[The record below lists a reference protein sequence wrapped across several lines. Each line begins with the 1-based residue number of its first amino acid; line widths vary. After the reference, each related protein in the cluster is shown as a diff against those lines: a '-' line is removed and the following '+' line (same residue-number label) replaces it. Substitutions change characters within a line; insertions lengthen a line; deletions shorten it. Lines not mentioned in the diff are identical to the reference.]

1 MPRAEKEDANEFH
14 VDFEENTRIIPQDVN
29 FMTVY
34 DYGGEDPLV
43 FPMHEDCYELLGK
56 VAKPRKIDTAA
67 LYQVC
72 TAHLPPPSH
81 GSPNALD
88 FDYGPVKEYQS
99 KSWPN
104 AQGIGYDCQ
113 GPRSFA
119 APLHV
124 DCYEILEDAYKPR
137 KVTLSALYDTLT
149 GYCSP
154 TRNKHQPNSLD
165 LDYGLPSGPFEVDMV
180 NPNNEFALASP
191 SHVDECIEDMVQELF
206 RISRKSKKSKNGNIP
221 QTSFANGN
229 GEKISPS
236 KIYADMSWAKHYL
249 PRTGEMRKRRIDWK
263 RLYMNLDLLGKG
275 KGEGNFKPNVRMHLE
290 NWRRIWSVCT
300 RLLGECLV
308 REKKNQVAET
318 NERKSG
324 NKSNKPTDK
333 IIKGAV
339 SSLMP
344 LLTFPADSK
353 TTYASVNLINKM
365 NDMEKAEPV
374 IRVYWT
380 DSKELAGTGVQ
391 DSDKNTT
398 KTIGSE
404 DLFHSSEDAQIPKDD
419 WLVAIF
425 ITTKEVSGENNP
437 KLMQRKALGIRFVF
451 LYDNFIQ
458 LGQSEGDIRVLV
470 PKDEHIVVSIGGS
483 WAPGKP
489 LEKLVLLQQ
498 DLEKVPSSA
507 FSRIGMSDF
516 TPFDEAQ
523 EFQPD
528 TRIANF
534 LWRGQ
539 VPTEHKIW
547 PSYPLRLDPLM
558 PTPVEALLFE
568 NKTDDPHY
576 KLRVGVDVQFRGFE
590 SDENITKCYVTGKD
604 KVEGLRFLTDKGQHF
619 IVGRI
624 GQNEKILARRGRN
637 GETIKGFHCQWS
649 NKDTSDSALTS
660 FGVFTLDDVTWRL
673 GGERESNDSRGFY
686 WIPNRP
692 QTEYPYAEVGPIHGQ
707 TDKIE
712 RLRYPDVGVPSP
724 QAVVTWLD
732 CSKPLETI
740 SVIMCH
746 STTTELLMITSMA
759 FEYAEGHEPMYFG
772 PFAISEPE
780 HEKNVSKQDQCNC
793 MHGGSFEVEIEDI
806 LHFEIGGW
814 NSNGA
819 YLKTLRL
826 WVDSLGILTGLQFV
840 TEASESQKWGF
851 CEGEHSAELDLRT
864 KEETTAEI
872 KFFLDS
878 NGRNDVGEDAVVVAV
893 QLIEVKKPAP
903 KPKPPKMKKYKISK

>member
-1 MPRAEKEDANEFH
+1 
-14 VDFEENTRIIPQDVN
+14 
-29 FMTVY
+29 
-34 DYGGEDPLV
+34 
-43 FPMHEDCYELLGK
+43 
-56 VAKPRKIDTAA
+56 
-67 LYQVC
+67 
-72 TAHLPPPSH
+72 
-81 GSPNALD
+81 
-88 FDYGPVKEYQS
+88 
-99 KSWPN
+99 
-104 AQGIGYDCQ
+104 
-113 GPRSFA
+113 
-119 APLHV
+119 
-124 DCYEILEDAYKPR
+124 
-137 KVTLSALYDTLT
+137 
-149 GYCSP
+149 
-154 TRNKHQPNSLD
+154 
-165 LDYGLPSGPFEVDMV
+165 
-180 NPNNEFALASP
+180 
-191 SHVDECIEDMVQELF
+191 
-206 RISRKSKKSKNGNIP
+206 
-221 QTSFANGN
+221 
-229 GEKISPS
+229 
-236 KIYADMSWAKHYL
+236 
-249 PRTGEMRKRRIDWK
+249 
-263 RLYMNLDLLGKG
+263 
-275 KGEGNFKPNVRMHLE
+275 
-290 NWRRIWSVCT
+290 
-300 RLLGECLV
+300 
-308 REKKNQVAET
+308 
-318 NERKSG
+318 
-324 NKSNKPTDK
+324 
-333 IIKGAV
+333 
-339 SSLMP
+339 
-344 LLTFPADSK
+344 
-353 TTYASVNLINKM
+353 
-365 NDMEKAEPV
+365 
-374 IRVYWT
+374 
-380 DSKELAGTGVQ
+380 
-391 DSDKNTT
+391 
-398 KTIGSE
+398 
-404 DLFHSSEDAQIPKDD
+404 
-419 WLVAIF
+419 
-425 ITTKEVSGENNP
+425 
-437 KLMQRKALGIRFVF
+437 MQRKAVGIRFVF

-470 PKDEHIVVSIGGS
+470 PKDEHIVVSIGGT

-539 VPTEHKIW
+539 VPTEHEIW

-568 NKTDDPHY
+568 NKTDDPHNN
-576 KLRVGVDVQFRGFE
+576 LRVGVDVQFRGFE
-590 SDENITKCYVTGKD
+590 CIILLWSRMRISRNAVTGKD

-624 GQNEKILARRGRN
+624 GQNEKILARGGRN

-649 NKDTSDSALTS
+649 NKNTSDSTLTS

-673 GGERESNDSRGFY
+673 GGEREDKDSRGFY

-746 STTTELLMITSMA
+746 STTTELLKITSMA

-780 HEKNVSKQDQCNC
+780 HEKNVSKQDRCTC
-793 MHGGSFEVEIEDI
+793 IHGGSFEVEIEDI
-806 LHFEIGGW
+806 RHFEIGGW
-814 NSNGA
+814 NPNGA

-826 WVDSLGILTGLQFV
+826 WVDSSGILTGLQFV

-864 KEETTAEI
+864 KEETAAGI